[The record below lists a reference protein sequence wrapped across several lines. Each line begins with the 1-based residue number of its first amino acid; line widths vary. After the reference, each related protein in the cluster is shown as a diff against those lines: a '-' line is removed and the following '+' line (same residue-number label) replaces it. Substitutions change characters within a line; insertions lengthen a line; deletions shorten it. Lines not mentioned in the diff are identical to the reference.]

1 MRARLRPAQAA
12 LRRAADALARRPG
25 ASDADAQLQQTL
37 GGLRPGLAR
46 LNSPVMAQLQRPCSA
61 SAGSWVRGLGGWLV
75 TGKVVVGQDVAYFEF

>member
-1 MRARLRPAQAA
+1 MQASSLA
-12 LRRAADALARRPG
+12 NPERSQPDALARRPG